1 MNLARIRL
9 VGLFALQL
17 LAFSL
22 PVACSTASYAIS
34 GNSTVSGNSTPVAEP
49 DVLLADQIKPWL
61 DCLILK
67 QSAFSV
73 RGEMNVKISGKPQ
86 AIEVAFA
93 RQDDESFYLH
103 LKHPEYEFGIVRN
116 RLSTALVLPKH
127 NRVWLGTGSV
137 DELDH
142 IAPNDSLNRL
152 VSDGSIVY
160 GIKPLLKQADAP
172 VDFAGALLFLSGL
185 KHQPEESDAS
195 KGAWVLPDGSQ
206 FAFNGPKL
214 NFSSKDGTGWLSIGD
229 LGKDL
234 AIPDAIDQSWLGT
247 KFGALQINSIDRNEL
262 EKTLARGL
270 RRAFEVLAP
279 SPKLTKPRI
288 KEQTVE
294 NGKLLSIDGQR
305 VALLWGSPEQ
315 IGTAHGKLL
324 KDETVRC
331 IDSVIYGFGAVQ
343 TIATGKWFRSELENA
358 YERLSPYIPER
369 HKRETRALA
378 ASLGID
384 GKLLEVVNVFPELF
398 HCSGFAVFGSATEG
412 GKLYHGRVLDY
423 MTTIGLQ
430 DAATTFIVA
439 PDDYL
444 PFANVGYGG
453 FIGSVSGMNGAKIS
467 LGEMG
472 GRGEGQ
478 WDGVPM
484 ATLMRRALEECSTL
498 DEVKSL
504 WADNPRTCEYYYVF
518 ADGKNR
524 SAVGVAATPEKIEFV
539 NPGQAHPLLGDGIP
553 DAVVLS
559 AGSRLEELRNRVKN
573 SYGKIDA
580 SIGQQLMC
588 RPVAMSSNLHNVLF
602 VPEDLILHVA
612 NADHKNPAADRP
624 YTKLDLAGLLQQVPE
639 IENKS
644 KSLAS
649 QTKSSSAK
657 DDGPAKLVALDS
669 IPSVVNDNDE
679 RAKKSLGELLWKP
692 QPFDVSIE
700 NIDEETF
707 VRFPSA
713 IETGNEKN
721 DQVALQWYKATGS
734 KAKESASLPAVIV
747 VHESG
752 RGMTVGKLIAKGIAN
767 QGIHAFM
774 IHLPHYGVR
783 RSPQTDGEDVARALK
798 QSIADVRRAYDA
810 VAILPEVDRT
820 RISLQGTSLGG
831 FVAATTA
838 GIDDRFHSVVVLLA
852 GGDLYSVVTQGKKD
866 AQKFRDQMAAQGL
879 DDEGIRMCLD
889 CVEPLHLAHRV
900 NANRTWL
907 YSGKFDDVV
916 PPRNSKMFADAAKLP
931 ESHHIEMD
939 ADHYSGIFQL
949 PSVLK
954 HIAQLASD
962 ISK

>member
-1 MNLARIRL
+1 MNTSRFPVNKILGFILYLFQMAWASTLA
-9 VGLFALQL
+9 VE
-17 LAFSL
+17 
-22 PVACSTASYAIS
+22 P
-34 GNSTVSGNSTPVAEP
+34 EP
-49 DVLLADQIKPWL
+49 DAVLASQIKPWL
-61 DCLILK
+61 DCLT
-67 QSAFSV
+67 SANPTYSIS
-73 RGEMNVKISGKPQ
+73 GDLNVKIGGKTQ
-86 AIEVAFA
+86 LVGFTFA
-93 RQDDESFYLH
+93 RQDQERFFLR
-103 LKHPEYEFGIVRN
+103 LTHPEYEFAISRN
-116 RLSTALVLPKH
+116 QSATALILPKH
-127 NRVWLGTGSV
+127 KRVWLGTGAV
-137 DELDH
+137 DKSDHLAPTGALD
-142 IAPNDSLNRL
+142 RL

-160 GIKPLLKQADAP
+160 GIKPLLKQSDAP
-172 VDFAGALLFLSGL
+172 IDLAGALLFLSGL
-185 KHQPEESDAS
+185 KLQTVDAS
-195 KGAWVLPDGSQ
+195 TSCSVWSLPDGSRFSFQ
-206 FAFNGPKL
+206 GPKID
-214 NFSSKDGTGWLSIGD
+214 FSTNDVSGFLTVGEMGQDQMIPGSIDRQWLVSKFGD
-229 LGKDL
+229 LQ
-234 AIPDAIDQSWLGT
+234 IDAID
-247 KFGALQINSIDRNEL
+247 RHEL
-262 EKTLARGL
+262 ETTLSRGL

-279 SPKLTKPRI
+279 SPKLTNPRI
-288 KEQTVE
+288 KERVVD
-294 NGKLLSIDGQR
+294 NGHLFSIDGQR

-315 IGTAHGKLL
+315 IGTAHGQLL
-324 KDETVRC
+324 KDETIRC

-343 TIATGKWFRSELENA
+343 TIATGKWFRNELESA
-358 YERLSPYIPER
+358 YQRLEPFIPER

-378 ASLGID
+378 ASLDID

-439 PDDYL
+439 PDNYL
-444 PFANVGYGG
+444 PFANIGYGG
-453 FIGSVSGMNGAKIS
+453 FIGSVSGMNGEKIS

-472 GRGEGQ
+472 GRGEGK

-504 WADNPRTCEYYYVF
+504 WTDNPRTCEYYYVF

-559 AGSRLEELRNRVKN
+559 AGNRLEELRARVKA

-580 SIGQQLMC
+580 TLGQQLMC

-602 VPEDLILHVA
+602 VPEDLVLHVA

-624 YTKLDLAGLLQQVPE
+624 YTKLDLAELLKKIPEGEYKARSVGLKE
-639 IENKS
+639 ISSTSEES
-644 KSLAS
+644 KTS
-649 QTKSSSAK
+649 
-657 DDGPAKLVALDS
+657 DLVALDS
-669 IPSVVNDNDE
+669 IPSVVNDTNE
-679 RAKKSLGELLWKP
+679 QAQRSLNELLWEPKP
-692 QPFDVSIE
+692 FEVRLESIE
-700 NIDEETF
+700 NESF
-707 VRFPSA
+707 VRFPSP
-713 IETGNEKN
+713 INTGNEKN
-721 DQVALQWYKATGS
+721 DQVALQWFRATGS
-734 KAKESASLPAVIV
+734 KTKVNQPLPAVIV

-774 IHLPHYGVR
+774 VHLPHYGVR
-783 RSPQTDGEDVARALK
+783 RSPKADEGDVAQSLK

-810 VAILPEVDRT
+810 IAILPEVDRA

-838 GIDDRFHSVVVLLA
+838 GIDDRFHSIVVLLA

-866 AQKFRDQMAAQGL
+866 AQKFRERMIAQGF
-879 DDEGIRMCLD
+879 DDEGIRRCLD

-900 NANRTWL
+900 NAKRTWL

-916 PPRNSKMFADAAKLP
+916 PPRNSKLFALAAKLP
-931 ESHHIEMD
+931 ESHHIELE

-954 HIAQLASD
+954 HIAKLATD
-962 ISK
+962 VGN